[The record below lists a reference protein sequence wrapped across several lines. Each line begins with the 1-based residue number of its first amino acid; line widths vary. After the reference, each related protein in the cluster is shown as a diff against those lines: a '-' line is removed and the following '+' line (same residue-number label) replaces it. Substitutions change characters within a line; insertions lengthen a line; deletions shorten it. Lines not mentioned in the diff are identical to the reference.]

1 IYDNIAYGPRIHR
14 IKNKKQLNKI
24 VESSLKDVALW
35 DEVKDS
41 LDKNA
46 RDLSGGQ
53 QQRVCIAR
61 ALATKPEVILMD
73 EPTSALDPVST
84 LKIEALIMQLKREY
98 TIVIVTHNMQQAARI
113 ADQTAFFLN
122 VEIIEVNDTNTL
134 FSNASDQRTEQ
145 YITRQFGK
153 IKEMRDNIMTPRK
166 QFEAEIDT
174 IADTIIK
181 LADGT
186 KDMLIKAVKG
196 LYNQDITQAK
206 EIIKADK
213 RLDKLDQII
222 NDQAILLIAKQ
233 QPVATDLRRL
243 IACIRIS
250 SDLERM
256 ADNAKNI
263 AKATIQLGDSLEIN
277 IHPAIK
283 QMHDQTIKMIDLTI
297 DAFVQEDIVLA
308 RKLAEMDNV
317 VDSLYEKVISEIL
330 EE

>member
-1 IYDNIAYGPRIHR
+1 MKTTKITFNVKDLNLWYGNFHALKNLDMLIPQKEVTAIIGPSGCGKSTFVKTLNLMINMVPNVKIFGEINFNQANILSNKTNLVNLRKQIGMIFQKGNPFPQSIYDNIAYGPRIHG

-122 VEIIEVNDTNTL
+122 GEIIEVNDTNTL
-134 FSNASDQRTEQ
+134 FSNPSDQRTEQ
-145 YITRQFGK
+145 YITGQFG
-153 IKEMRDNIMTPRK
+153 
-166 QFEAEIDT
+166 
-174 IADTIIK
+174 
-181 LADGT
+181 
-186 KDMLIKAVKG
+186 
-196 LYNQDITQAK
+196 
-206 EIIKADK
+206 
-213 RLDKLDQII
+213 
-222 NDQAILLIAKQ
+222 
-233 QPVATDLRRL
+233 
-243 IACIRIS
+243 
-250 SDLERM
+250 
-256 ADNAKNI
+256 
-263 AKATIQLGDSLEIN
+263 
-277 IHPAIK
+277 
-283 QMHDQTIKMIDLTI
+283 
-297 DAFVQEDIVLA
+297 
-308 RKLAEMDNV
+308 
-317 VDSLYEKVISEIL
+317 
-330 EE
+330 